1 MKKTIMLLGT
11 LSTIFALGQS
21 SGVSPENKFAISVK
35 SPDASQLSKF
45 IDIPNATSTG
55 TIGVDIPIYTLN
67 VDGYKLPIELK
78 NHASGV
84 KVREMATKVG
94 LGWSLS
100 MGGISLSKQIFG
112 ADDRGWIPYV
122 NPVSFKPNE
131 VENDNGLAAIITG
144 FQANAPD
151 VPGKKHDTQPD
162 IFSYSIGQF
171 SGEFYLSST
180 GQVIQVPYNN
190 IKIVLNGGLFEIT
203 DDQGIIYYFSA
214 ANQTRTLGGS
224 MPTDDDYLLSM
235 TDYEIDKIKF
245 PSGKEIKFNYL
256 KTDYYKY
263 ISNSTKRYEIYKD
276 CQYSTTNS
284 VFREF
289 LSTTEVFDEQ
299 SIKSIEFGNEK
310 VEFIYS
316 NNRQDLNN
324 GLSLDK
330 IIVKNGSQTI
340 STYDLVK
347 DYFNSYEVIAG
358 DATTAKR
365 LKLKEVINSKDG
377 SKYKLFYNEDK
388 VLPNRLSDA
397 TDHFGFS
404 NGGGSETGIPFTQFA
419 GKTYG
424 SNIDKEQHFEY
435 AVSGSLK
442 KIQYPTGGS
451 MEIEYE
457 GDDYYTTRKLVKFE
471 QKNVT
476 IDSDVAPY
484 YEFSIAGHNIVD
496 SYGGKVTFTSYF
508 SSPVNP
514 ENTTLDLPV
523 KSYFEG
529 EIMDTDDNVLANFI
543 FTGSL
548 PLTLDKKDAYRLRI
562 RKVNLRGQAP
572 HINLD
577 DYYATLGLSWTE
589 ISTSQITGNYK
600 TGGLRVKKIIKRDE
614 NNAVAQSVE
623 YNYNDDEGKSTG
635 NYVGDDVNYIYTS
648 PLQTD
653 PSSNICQITT
663 IGNIGAFNSS
673 TINGKPIVYDRV
685 QTKYIGNQEN
695 YKVVDT
701 YSNNRGLN
709 PIVLNP
715 TVFTYFDGKYN
726 LGQIKKKEYFNSLG
740 KLVRSTDF
748 EYENDYY
755 FNKFSNDYIA
765 AEPYLTIKP
774 YSILVSGYHL
784 FINIGSPFPASYRAF
799 YSVERYQISSAWVKQ
814 KSILSKTY
822 FNNQELS
829 ERKEYFY
836 DPNYKHLSPIKER
849 ITYSDNKVNESAF
862 AFAHEKNNQKLITAN
877 MVGVPLEVTEIQKQS
892 LNDPNEKVVCKTE
905 TKYENP
911 SNLLPSSVVSTDLQG
926 AVSTEVTYD
935 QYDVKGNLQQY
946 TTKDGISTV
955 IVWGYNQTKPIAK
968 IDGAKLTD
976 IQQSLI
982 DAIVTAS
989 NTDASAAA
997 NNDETSLLSVLNTF
1011 RNSLPNYQ
1019 ITTYTY
1025 DPLIGVRSI
1034 TPPSGMREIYIYDSA
1049 NRLKEIREKSYTGNL
1064 LKEFKYNYKQ

>member
-1 MKKTIMLLGT
+1 
-11 LSTIFALGQS
+11 
-21 SGVSPENKFAISVK
+21 
-35 SPDASQLSKF
+35 
-45 IDIPNATSTG
+45 
-55 TIGVDIPIYTLN
+55 
-67 VDGYKLPIELK
+67 
-78 NHASGV
+78 
-84 KVREMATKVG
+84 
-94 LGWSLS
+94 
-100 MGGISLSKQIFG
+100 
-112 ADDRGWIPYV
+112 
-122 NPVSFKPNE
+122 
-131 VENDNGLAAIITG
+131 
-144 FQANAPD
+144 
-151 VPGKKHDTQPD
+151 
-162 IFSYSIGQF
+162 
-171 SGEFYLSST
+171 
-180 GQVIQVPYNN
+180 
-190 IKIVLNGGLFEIT
+190 
-203 DDQGIIYYFSA
+203 
-214 ANQTRTLGGS
+214 
-224 MPTDDDYLLSM
+224 
-235 TDYEIDKIKF
+235 
-245 PSGKEIKFNYL
+245 
-256 KTDYYKY
+256 
-263 ISNSTKRYEIYKD
+263 
-276 CQYSTTNS
+276 
-284 VFREF
+284 
-289 LSTTEVFDEQ
+289 
-299 SIKSIEFGNEK
+299 
-310 VEFIYS
+310 
-316 NNRQDLNN
+316 
-324 GLSLDK
+324 
-330 IIVKNGSQTI
+330 
-340 STYDLVK
+340 
-347 DYFNSYEVIAG
+347 
-358 DATTAKR
+358 
-365 LKLKEVINSKDG
+365 
-377 SKYKLFYNEDK
+377 
-388 VLPNRLSDA
+388 
-397 TDHFGFS
+397 
-404 NGGGSETGIPFTQFA
+404 

-424 SNIDKEQHFEY
+424 SNIDKEQHLEY

-892 LNDPNEKVVCKTE
+892 LNDPNEKVVSKTE